1 MPHLGD
7 GQRLTKVLPS
17 SQPEAPGLLRVLE
30 EGEVDQILPHVDAV
44 VEVVDNNNKRSL
56 GHHFPSIYKQSS

>member
-30 EGEVDQILPHVDAV
+30 EGEVDQILPHGDVVVAV
-44 VEVVDNNNKRSL
+44 GTITKITGASL
-56 GHHFPSIYKQSS
+56 AFYLQIDRE

>member
-30 EGEVDQILPHVDAV
+30 EGEVDQILPHGD
-44 VEVVDNNNKRSL
+44 VEVR
-56 GHHFPSIYKQSS
+56 